1 MDGRADVGSNIVG
14 LDVIRLNVIGLDV
27 VGLNVVG
34 FDVVGIFV
42 GIREVTTLVSLVV
55 VASDW
60 NGILV
65 GENVG
70 SSVNSVG
77 SVGTDFI

>member
-1 MDGRADVGSNIVG
+1 MDGRADVGS
-14 LDVIRLNVIGLDV
+14 DVVGLDV
-27 VGLNVVG
+27 VGLDVVGLDVVGLDVVG

-60 NGILV
+60 NGIPV

-77 SVGTDFI
+77 SVSTDFI